1 MGATNMIRALNPNQ
15 YDLLQYFG
23 SVAQVAVTESKMEEL
38 GWSWV
43 RQGNYAAHHEGPTF
57 VWAGG
62 NAKTRYNIRPWKKSN
77 GTYVWRCHHPA
88 FKTGDEFLEFL
99 DPVSCAVAQEMMSDA
114 IQDFR
119 RTQ

>member
-1 MGATNMIRALNPNQ
+1 MNTANRIRALNPNQ

-62 NAKTRYNIRPWKKSN
+62 NVKTRYNIRPWKKSD
-77 GTYVWRCHHPA
+77 GTWVWKCANPMMA
-88 FKTGDEFLEFL
+88 IGDSFMEFL